1 MGRIVILVIVGL
13 GAIVLARAAL
23 DTALALPRIVAEAR
37 ELAAW

>member
-1 MGRIVILVIVGL
+1 MGRMAILMIVGL

-23 DTALALPRIVAEAR
+23 DTVLALPRIAAEAK